1 MRPTRVPSMLEI
13 GGLAVRFGS
22 IAALRGVSLEVGAGE
37 VVGLIGPNGAGKTTM
52 LAAITGQ
59 VAPTDGRINFE
70 GEPLLGRA
78 PDDIVR
84 MGISLVPEGRDIFG
98 SLSVAENI
106 RLGATIRRDR
116 EVDSD
121 RERMLDRFPVLRKY
135 LHRPAAQLSG
145 GEQQQLAIVRALMSR
160 PRLLLLDEPSLGL
173 APLVID
179 LVFDEIARLRDEG
192 VTVLLVEQNA
202 ARTIAFAD
210 RSYVLRSGTVVAAG
224 RPEELATTA
233 DLADLYLGT

>member
-1 MRPTRVPSMLEI
+1 MLEI

-116 EVDSD
+116 EVDAD

>member
-1 MRPTRVPSMLEI
+1 VRPTRVPSMLEI

-116 EVDSD
+116 EVDAD

>member
-116 EVDSD
+116 EVDAD

-224 RPEELATTA
+224 GPEELATTA